1 MKLRTELNGQ
11 QCELTLQLT
20 DSTVTADICGR
31 KYQLEVRQFDPHAV
45 LLFENGRVFEFR
57 INPHHASHNVFDVA
71 VRGGH
76 HLVTVID
83 PRRLRTDEDS
93 DRHNHGTAEI
103 TAQMPGKVVRVLV
116 EVGEEVEAGTGLVV
130 VEAMKM
136 QNEMKSPRAGTVVSI
151 KVSAGDTVEAGT
163 LLAVIE

>member
-11 QCELTLQLT
+11 QCELTLELRG
-20 DSTVTADICGR
+20 STVTADICGR
-31 KYQLEVRQFDPHAV
+31 KYQLEVRQSDEQAM
-45 LLFENGRVFEFR
+45 LLFESGRVFEFR
-57 INPHHASHNVFDVA
+57 INPHHASHNVFDVT
-71 VRGGH
+71 VRGNN

-93 DRHNHGTAEI
+93 DRHHHGTAEI
-103 TAQMPGKVVRVLV
+103 TAPMPGKVVRVLV
-116 EVGEEVEAGTGLVV
+116 EAGQEVEAGTGLVV

-136 QNEMKSPRAGTVVSI
+136 QNEMKSPRAGAVVSI
-151 KVSAGDTVEAGT
+151 KVAAGDTVEAGT

>member
-11 QCELTLQLT
+11 QCDLTLELT
-20 DSTVTADICGR
+20 DSKVTADICGR
-31 KYQLEVRQFDPHAV
+31 KYQLEVRQFDDHAL
-45 LLFENGRVFEFR
+45 LLFESGHVFEFR
-57 INPHHASHNVFDVA
+57 VNPHRASYNVFDVTL
-71 VRGGH
+71 RGSN
-76 HLVTVID
+76 HLVTVTD

-93 DRHNHGTAEI
+93 DRHHHGTAEI

-116 EVGEEVEAGTGLVV
+116 ETGQEVEAGTGLLI

-136 QNEMKSPRAGTVVSI
+136 QNEMKSPRAGAVVAI
-151 KVSAGDTVEAGT
+151 KVAAGDTVEAGA